1 MRPNFP
7 SLEETL
13 KRMGDEPGWGSK
25 FLLGGLLCF
34 IPILHLFTLGY
45 LLQYARRIRKEMELT
60 LPEWTGWGTLFM
72 DGLRMLVVWVL
83 FFLVPCL
90 AGFSLYR
97 LFCMTIP
104 GLPFVGSMAWLF
116 LAAGWLAGCY
126 FFMAA
131 LYRYVALGTFR
142 ALLDLRTLWRMA
154 FAMRWQLA
162 LPVMLL
168 TGMVALFFPIY
179 GFAFFFGYLII
190 VAYSTLNYMLMER
203 AASIHQ

>member
-25 FLLGGLLCF
+25 FLIGGLLGF
-34 IPILHLFTLGY
+34 VPIVQLFTMGY
-45 LLQYARRIRKEMELT
+45 LLQYARRIRREMELT
-60 LPEWTGWGTLFM
+60 LPEWTGWGALFM
-72 DGLRMLVVWVL
+72 DGLRMLVVWLL
-83 FFLVPCL
+83 FFLFPFL
-90 AGFSLYR
+90 IGFFLYG
-97 LFCMTIP
+97 LFRISIP
-104 GLPFVGSMAWLF
+104 GLPLVGSMAWLF

-131 LYRYVALGTFR
+131 LYRYVALGSFR
-142 ALLDLRTLWRMA
+142 SLLDLRTLWRMA

-162 LPVMLL
+162 LPVLLL
-168 TGMVALFFPIY
+168 TGMVALLFPIY
-179 GFAFFFGYLII
+179 GFAFFFGYLIM

-203 AASIHQ
+203 AAGINR